1 MRRFACLLL
10 LLLLP
15 DAWARA
21 ADLRLDLAG
30 AARVV
35 DSATLLARP
44 DVREV
49 AIADDVAYRRA
60 MRYRALPLR
69 EVLGGIGA
77 ADHLQFVAL
86 DGFAAEIPAALL
98 LDARGSTPWLAIEDP
113 ARPWPRLPG
122 KEASAGPFYLVW
134 TDPAAA
140 GIGPEQWPYQI
151 ATIRR
156 LAPVA
161 ERYPELLPDP
171 ALGADDPVRRGFAV
185 FQATC
190 LACHTLNGAGAARMG
205 PDLNL
210 PHSPVEYMQAA
221 FLRRYI
227 RDPQSLRRWPDAR
240 MPGFDRAALADP
252 DLDALLAYLRH
263 MAARRQV
270 AKPSD

>member
-15 DAWARA
+15 APWARA
-21 ADLRLDLAG
+21 ADLRLDLG
-30 AARVV
+30 GSARVV
-35 DSATLLARP
+35 DGATLLARA

-69 EVLGGIGA
+69 DVLGGIGA

-113 ARPWPRLPG
+113 ARPWPKLPG

-140 GIGPEQWPYQI
+140 GVGPEQWPYQV

-156 LAPVA
+156 LAPVS
-161 ERYPELLPDP
+161 ERYPALLPDP
-171 ALGADDPVRRGFAV
+171 ALGADDPARRGFAV
-185 FQATC
+185 FQASC
-190 LACHTLNGAGAARMG
+190 LACHTLNGAGAARMA

-227 RDPQSLRRWPDAR
+227 RDPQSLRHWPEAR
-240 MPGFDRAALADP
+240 MPGFPASVLPDA
-252 DLDALLAYLRH
+252 DLDALLDYLRH
-263 MAARRQV
+263 MAKRKAAV
-270 AKPSD
+270 APR